1 MIKLSHWEAGR
12 GEKCGKNIWNPCTR
26 LFRRNEAH
34 GPLPR
39 FILSALVSIPKL
51 TVVSFDH
58 AGTRP
63 PGSPSQDL
71 LCARLDTRSNAVCA
85 TPIAR
90 SKGPQMGDPF
100 RSLTLFSPLLL
111 SLSRDRFFSLFLSL
125 SPFISLLLFLPLFR
139 RLLFLRRGERRERS
153 VCSSYEMFRGKR
165 RALRVLRICVLYYNV
180 TPR

>member
-125 SPFISLLLFLPLFR
+125 SRSFYFPSFPFSFSFSSSPFSK
-139 RLLFLRRGERRERS
+139 ERRKE
-153 VCSSYEMFRGKR
+153 
-165 RALRVLRICVLYYNV
+165 RALRLLQLRNV
-180 TPR
+180 PRKEARVTRVAYMRFIL